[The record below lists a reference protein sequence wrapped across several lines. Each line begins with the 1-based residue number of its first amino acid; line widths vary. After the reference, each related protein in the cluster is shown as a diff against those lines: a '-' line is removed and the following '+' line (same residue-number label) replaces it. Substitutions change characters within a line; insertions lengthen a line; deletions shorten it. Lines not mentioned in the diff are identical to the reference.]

1 MPSKRPGTWPALLLL
16 AVVVGL
22 CQSLMAAELST
33 LFTTPQERQI
43 INSNRY
49 KGDKPKAVEQ
59 VEPHDRLAPRDAGH
73 MIFRERVESWLA
85 QEEVLQQYV
94 ISGITISRD
103 GLHSVWINSVM
114 YEDGEQLEDGS
125 RLKVQAGDEV
135 RVRITAP
142 DGKQYYATSGQTIE
156 VTYLVNIEN

>member
-1 MPSKRPGTWPALLLL
+1 MPSKRPGTWPALPLLTL
-16 AVVVGL
+16 VVGL
-22 CQSLMAAELST
+22 SQPLMAADLST

-49 KGDKPKAVEQ
+49 KGDKPKL
-59 VEPHDRLAPRDAGH
+59 VEPLEP
-73 MIFRERVESWLA
+73 VEAVIELPVQPLA
-85 QEEVLQQYV
+85 QEEVIQQYV

-103 GLHSVWINSVM
+103 GPHSVWINSIM

-125 RLKVQAGDEV
+125 RVKVLAGDEV

-142 DGKQYYATSGQTIE
+142 DGKQYYATSGQTLEI
-156 VTYLVNIEN
+156 TYLANIEN